1 MNFLNEHISENFIL
15 SVSAMNDKHL
25 ILFFP
30 FPNDEE

>member
-1 MNFLNEHISENFIL
+1 MNFLNTLNEDFIL